1 MEGLFMKSLAL
12 WVLSLVMLV
21 IGVLSFF
28 IPWFGTNVILSI
40 IETVLGA
47 AGVVLAITGK
57 K

>member
-1 MEGLFMKSLAL
+1 MKSIAL
-12 WVLSLVMLV
+12 WVLSIVMLV

-28 IPWFGTNVILSI
+28 VPWFGTNVILSI

-47 AGVVLAITGK
+47 AGVVLAIAGK